1 MEFTAVDISGKE
13 LGKIKNI
20 KQADI
25 EIGDTNTFELV
36 FLMEEWL
43 TADELPTMDY
53 FCCEGQEVGGRIK
66 KLKVLTEKGQVKASG
81 YTWRGNL
88 AKRIIEPPEGEAYL
102 IVSGEA
108 NEVLSG
114 ILDECFGGFIV
125 ASTENSGFNIASYQ
139 FVRYCT
145 MLDGINAMLKS
156 VGAKLCM
163 KYVPSRTE
171 GDEKQLG
178 HVEVSAVAIEDYSSK
193 IEFSKEGRIHMTA
206 TDDRTGVNHLICLGK
221 GELTDRLVRH
231 LYVDEA
237 NNVSTTQ
244 YYTGMDEIC
253 EVYDYSS
260 VESEEELISSGT
272 KRLDERK
279 NKRSIEITPDDI
291 SVGIGD
297 IVGGKEEITG
307 IEMQTNIIRIIYKIG
322 TNGILTK
329 QYKVGD

>member
-13 LGKIKNI
+13 LGKIRNI

-43 TADELPTMDY
+43 TADELPAMDY

-88 AKRIIEPPEGEAYL
+88 AKKIIEPPAGEAYL
-102 IVSGEA
+102 VVSGEA
-108 NEVLSG
+108 NAVLSQ
-114 ILDECFGGFIV
+114 ILDNRFGGFIV
-125 ASTENSGFNIASYQ
+125 ASEEISEFNIASYQ
-139 FVRYCT
+139 FARYCT
-145 MLDGINAMLKS
+145 VLDGITSMLEK
-156 VGAKLCM
+156 VGAKISM
-163 KYVPSRTE
+163 KYVPSHIIGTE
-171 GDEKQLG
+171 KHLG
-178 HVEVSAVAIEDYSSK
+178 YVEVSAVPIADYSES

-206 TDDRTGVNHLICLGK
+206 TDDQTGVNHLICLGK

-231 LYVDEA
+231 LYVDQM
-237 NNVSTTQ
+237 NNVSSTQ
-244 YYTGMDEIC
+244 FYTGMDEIC
-253 EVYDYSS
+253 ETYDYSS
-260 VESEEELISSGT
+260 VESEEELIASGT
-272 KRLDERK
+272 QRLNERK
-279 NKRSIEITPDDI
+279 SKRSIEITPNDI

-307 IEMQTNIIRIIYKIG
+307 IEMKTHIVRIIYKIG